1 MKAQLQTIWLSICI
15 GLTTANPAFA
25 DLPAVLMPDIEQLGA
40 ASPTQRQNL
49 ANVVERALSSGVP
62 QQDVSKIL
70 SLALSQRYT
79 AADTAQFLQKLV
91 HAQVNDL
98 PINLLRDKVL
108 EGLAKKVPP
117 MLIATAVSAWT
128 SALESSNSGVQ
139 EMERKGLRFNNAA
152 ERIQLINQGAVFQ
165 QRYRA
170 TTALPALSNAL
181 QEDGHIKGRAGS
193 LIAAAELTEL
203 FLLNNVGINQA
214 LSLPVLAL
222 QTEQSP
228 QRIRALQRTVADQLR
243 QGINVAD
250 IITSQRK
257 LIQSP
262 ATSALK
268 EPGMGPR
275 AIPAAPPVGTGFPS
289 LGFPGGIPGSIPGGN
304 PGGAPSS
311 GFPGG
316 TPGAPPGPNP
326 GGFPGGMPDGDP
338 IGMPGSNPS
347 APGGFPGST
356 PGAPPGGSSG
366 FPGGTPGGMP
376 GANPG
381 GPPSSGFPGS
391 MPGVPPGSNPGG
403 TPGGFSR

>member
-1 MKAQLQTIWLSICI
+1 MKAPIQTILLSICI
-15 GLTTANPAFA
+15 GLTTASPTFA
-25 DLPAVLMPDIEQLGA
+25 GLPAVIMPDIEQLAA

-49 ANVVERALSSGVP
+49 IHVIERALSAGVP

-70 SLALSQRYT
+70 SLAVSQRYT
-79 AADTAQFLQKLV
+79 AADTAQFLQKLAY
-91 HAQVNDL
+91 AQANDL

-108 EGLAKKVPP
+108 EGMAKKVPP
-117 MLIATAVSAWT
+117 MLIATAVTAWT
-128 SALESSNSGVQ
+128 GALESSSSGVQ
-139 EMERKGLRFNNAA
+139 EMERKGLRFNNSA
-152 ERIQLINQGAVFQ
+152 ERIQLINQGAAFQ

-170 TTALPALSNAL
+170 TTALPALSNTL
-181 QEDGHIKGRAGS
+181 QEDGHIKGKADS

-222 QTEQSP
+222 ETEQSP
-228 QRIRALQRTVADQLR
+228 QRIRALQRAVADQLR
-243 QGINVAD
+243 QGISVGD

-257 LIQSP
+257 LIQSQ
-262 ATSALK
+262 ATSALR
-268 EPGMGPR
+268 ESGMGPG
-275 AIPAAPPVGTGFPS
+275 AIPTGPPGGPGGFPPG
-289 LGFPGGIPGSIPGGN
+289 GFPGGISGSIPGGN

-311 GFPGG
+311 GFPGS
-316 TPGAPPGPNP
+316 TPGAPPGANP
-326 GGFPGGMPDGDP
+326 GGFPGGMPG
-338 IGMPGSNPS
+338 GSPS

-376 GANPG
+376 GSNPG

-391 MPGVPPGSNPGG
+391 TPGAPPGGNPGG
-403 TPGGFSR
+403 GPGGFSR